1 MGWLKK
7 KLCTISEALSGLDDP
22 RGDHM
27 LGLEARIQHLEGEI
41 ARLEALVGNAS
52 DPGLNKRLLLSDW
65 DGWFR

>member
-7 KLCTISEALSGLDDP
+7 RLRTISEALSGLDDP

-41 ARLEALVGNAS
+41 ARLEALVETLRTRG
-52 DPGLNKRLLLSDW
+52 
-65 DGWFR
+65 